1 MTPPSPSPPSL
12 SVLIG
17 IAAGSGIAVSGLVAA
32 GVIVFVF
39 GGVRQAAPPA
49 SEPVV
54 NQHVAANSAPQ
65 EPDRPRSLGVE
76 TTAEPAPAEAV
87 NETAAKP
94 KPTLPEP
101 TARPQPEPQPE
112 KPGPLPPATVA
123 AVDNPRPTAAAD
135 PAAGDGDPPPV
146 APREDPGSIEP
157 PPPAK
162 AAAAA
167 AAALVAE
174 LPAAI
179 DIVQPETLGLGAAAW
194 SDLGACSPEAADL
207 LEFALAQ
214 PTALWPDESG
224 RLRLTPSDP
233 PEQGWRIEQVE
244 PGIDD
249 KAARSVATVAIRDG
263 RLTVATAASLPPAA
277 ARMLARSV
285 LLARVRGAGDW
296 KPVCLVRPRA
306 VGELR
311 LASIG
316 DERTTLPLPLPD
328 PFAALGLPPGSHI
341 EVEMDEGLVTLEPT
355 RGRPDEPFGTDI
367 DWDKLTDG
375 TEVVVR
381 LRVEPRQGKER
392 QPLLAVEA
400 GIKGFEGKRSHE
412 RARLAKLLALGR
424 THKKVLA
431 ETFAGWDRAVE
442 GMIRKP
448 VDGLREGEVEALLN
462 APLPMPQ
469 RLPPV
474 PVSLQPLGEEFA
486 GFLAR
491 NPRGSSSDLPVSLA
505 DWQQEWRQVLRNARS
520 DYPAYVQREWTD
532 HFQRPL
538 REWWVDYRPR
548 AVAEV
553 TEAADAVAAMAARGM
568 HVVVRR
574 VAVDAVGPEGERY
587 VVPLL
592 ELNAAGNGPV
602 DRDGLGGAGRPTGL
616 E

>member
-12 SVLIG
+12 ALLIG

-65 EPDRPRSLGVE
+65 EPDRPRPLGVE
-76 TTAEPAPAEAV
+76 TSAEPASAKPV
-87 NETAAKP
+87 TETAAKP
-94 KPTLPEP
+94 KSTPPKP
-101 TARPQPEPQPE
+101 AARPQPDPQPE

-123 AVDNPRPTAAAD
+123 AVDNPRPAAAAD
-135 PAAGDGDPPPV
+135 TSVDDGDPPPV
-146 APREDPGSIEP
+146 ASKEDPGSIEP
-157 PPPAK
+157 PSPAK

-167 AAALVAE
+167 AAALVAD

-179 DIVQPETLGLGAAAW
+179 DIVQTGAAGLGAAAR

-207 LEFALAQ
+207 LEFAFAQ

-224 RLRLTPSDP
+224 RLRITPSDP
-233 PEQGWRIEQVE
+233 PEQGWRIEQLE
-244 PGIDD
+244 PGVDEE
-249 KAARSVATVAIRDG
+249 AARSVATMAIRDG
-263 RLTVATAASLPPAA
+263 RLTVATAASLPPAT

-296 KPVCLVRPRA
+296 KPICLVRPRA
-306 VGELR
+306 AGELR
-311 LASIG
+311 IASIG
-316 DERTTLPLPLPD
+316 DERATLPLSLPN
-328 PFAALGLPPGSHI
+328 PFAALGLPPGSRI

-392 QPLLAVEA
+392 QPLLVVEA
-400 GIKGFEGKRSHE
+400 GIKGFENKRSHE
-412 RARLAKLLALGR
+412 RAQLGKLMMLAQR
-424 THKKVLA
+424 REKVLA
-431 ETFAGWDRAVE
+431 EMFAGWDRAVE
-442 GMIRKP
+442 GMTRKP

-469 RLPPV
+469 RLQPV
-474 PVSLQPLGEEFA
+474 PVSLQPLGNEFA

-491 NPRGSSSDLPVSLA
+491 NARRSSSDLPVSLA
-505 DWQQEWRQVLRNARS
+505 DWQQEWRQVLQNARS
-520 DYPAYVQREWTD
+520 DYPDYVQREWSD

-538 REWWVDYRPR
+538 RAWWDDYRPR

-553 TEAADAVAAMAARGM
+553 TKAADAVAAMAARGM
-568 HVVVRR
+568 HAVVRR
-574 VAVDAVGPEGERY
+574 VAVDAVGPEGKQY
-587 VVPLL
+587 LVPLL
-592 ELNAAGNGPV
+592 ELTGAGTGPA
-602 DRDGLGGAGRPTGL
+602 DRDVLGGAGRPTGID
-616 E
+616 